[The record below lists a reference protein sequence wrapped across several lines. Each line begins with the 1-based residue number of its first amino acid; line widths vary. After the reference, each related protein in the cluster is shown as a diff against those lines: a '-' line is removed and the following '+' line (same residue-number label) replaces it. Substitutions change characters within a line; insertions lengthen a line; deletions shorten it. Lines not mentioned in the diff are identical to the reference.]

1 MDDQQTQQA
10 EEMLGM
16 TDEDRA
22 TMRIMVA
29 VDLLLTAS
37 GISEEQVVTAYRARL
52 ADEIRSAAT
61 NLLSTVGDR

>member
-22 TMRIMVA
+22 TMRMMVA

-37 GISEEQVVTAYRARL
+37 GISEEQVATAYRARL

-61 NLLSTVGDR
+61 SLLSTVGDR